1 MWVFCSTLISDMAR
15 NPATP
20 ILIALLV
27 ALPAR
32 GQDLV
37 WPTLHAAGVM
47 ETMRE
52 QPGWMF
58 VGSAVVPGLGQAA
71 NQQWWKSA
79 VFAAVEAGAWYVLF
93 DQNTRGTTA
102 ERRSNRFGNRNWS
115 VVNYAGWV
123 HGYYHSGGRKPGAPD
138 VPLTALLTPAGL
150 AVFNQ
155 TGRFPA
161 PAFDNATDWSL
172 IDIRALRDLE
182 KNTVY
187 LVTGRE
193 FSHTLPDY
201 GSQQYYELMSKYP
214 QFGPGW
220 RDWNNQVND
229 VNRRN
234 EGMPGMWIEHARM
247 GVVFNDHY
255 RLSSNMASVILLN
268 HMVSAFDAYFTVKI
282 RNARIEQG
290 AFLHPDGGM
299 YRLRITF

>member
-1 MWVFCSTLISDMAR
+1 MSAYYSISISDMVRIITALLLL
-15 NPATP
+15 
-20 ILIALLV
+20 LIAV
-27 ALPAR
+27 PGR

-37 WPTLHAAGVM
+37 WPTLREEGAFAA
-47 ETMRE
+47 MRDK
-52 QPGWMF
+52 PGLMF

-71 NQQWWKSA
+71 NGQWWKTA
-79 VFAAVEAGAWYVLF
+79 LFAAAETGAWYVLF
-93 DQNTRGTTA
+93 DQRTRGRTA
-102 ERRSNRFGNRNWS
+102 ERRSNRFGNANWS

-123 HGYYHSGGRKPGAPD
+123 HAYYHAGGRRPGSPD
-138 VPLTALLTPAGL
+138 VPVTALLTPAGL

-155 TGRFPA
+155 TGSFPA
-161 PAFDNATDWSL
+161 PAFDNDTDWSL
-172 IDIRALRDLE
+172 IDIRALRELE
-182 KNTVY
+182 KNTIY

-220 RDWNNQVND
+220 RDWNDQVND

-234 EGMPGMWIEHARM
+234 EGMPDMWVEHARM

-255 RLSSNMASVILLN
+255 RLSSNMVSVILLN
-268 HMVSAFDAYFTVKI
+268 HMISAFDAYFTVKI
-282 RNARIEQG
+282 RGARIEQG
-290 AFLHPDGGM
+290 AFLHPDGGE

>member
-1 MWVFCSTLISDMAR
+1 MAHH
-15 NPATP
+15 PAFP
-20 ILIALLV
+20 ILIVMLIT
-27 ALPAR
+27 LPVR

-37 WPTLHAAGVM
+37 WPTLNPDGVM
-47 ETMRE
+47 DTMRE

-58 VGSAVVPGLGQAA
+58 VGSALVPGLGQAA
-71 NQQWWKSA
+71 NKQWWKTA
-79 VFAAVEAGAWYVLF
+79 VFAAVEAGSWVVLL
-93 DQNTRGTTA
+93 DQNTRGRTA
-102 ERRSNRFGNRNWS
+102 ERRSNRYGNANWS

-123 HGYYHSGGRKPGAPD
+123 HAYYHAGGRKPGAPD
-138 VPLTALLTPAGL
+138 VPLVALLTPAGR
-150 AVFNQ
+150 AVYNQ
-155 TGRFPA
+155 TGQFPV

-182 KNTVY
+182 KNTIY

-220 RDWNNQVND
+220 RDWNNASND

-234 EGMPGMWIEHARM
+234 EGMPDMWFEHARM

-268 HMVSAFDAYFTVKI
+268 HMISAFDAYFTVKI

-290 AFLHPDGGM
+290 AVWLPDGGA
-299 YRLRITF
+299 YHLRITF